1 MNHDIATLSAETLL
15 AIPLSIPERLFTGD
29 PDQARCEFRTL
40 VAIWHPD
47 RCSRPEAT
55 AVFQHLSRLYATAE
69 RKLRDGAWQTP
80 GLLTLRGSDGT
91 RYQIRYLREREFEL
105 GQLFIGL
112 ETATWLVEKQH
123 ADLFQNGLDAMAGLR
138 FANGRMATQLQPGLP
153 EIAARFETADRLALV
168 MRKAPDLLLLSD
180 VLAHFNGRMDARQVA
195 WIISSLLNLTCYLD
209 YARLAHNAILTDA
222 VFISPPRHSS
232 ALLGGWWYAV
242 RQGQAM
248 RAAPALTV
256 QYAPFDVINHQRGD
270 IRTDLELVRAV
281 GRTLLGD
288 VSGARLVPDKAAP
301 PAMLDWLRLPAS
313 GSPVQEYQTW
323 QGRVLKASFGERRF
337 VKLEVSVNDLY

>member
-1 MNHDIATLSAETLL
+1 MNHDITALSAEALL
-15 AIPLSIPERLFTGD
+15 AIPLSVPERLFTGD
-29 PDQARCEFRTL
+29 PDQAQREFRTL
-40 VAIWHPD
+40 AAHWHPD

-55 AVFQHLSRLYATAE
+55 AVFQHLNRLYEAAE
-69 RKLRDGAWQTP
+69 RKLRDGVWQTP
-80 GLLTLRGSDGT
+80 GLLTLRGNDGT

-105 GQLFIGL
+105 GQRFIGP
-112 ETATWLVEKQH
+112 ETVTWLVEKQH
-123 ADLFQNGLDAMAGLR
+123 ADLFENALEIIAGLR
-138 FANGRMATQLQPGLP
+138 FADGRMAAQLQPSLP

-168 MRKAPDLLLLSD
+168 LRKAPDLLLLSD
-180 VLAHFNGRMDARQVA
+180 VLDHFNGRMEARQVA
-195 WIISSLLNLTCYLD
+195 WIISSLLNLVCYLD
-209 YARLAHNAILTDA
+209 YAKLAHNAILTDA

-242 RQGQAM
+242 RQGQSM

-256 QYAPFDVINHQRGD
+256 QYAPFDVINHKRGD
-270 IRTDLELVRAV
+270 IRTDLELVRAM

-288 VSGARLVPDKAAP
+288 VSGARLAREKAAP

-323 QGRVLKASFGERRF
+323 QRRVLKASFGERRF
-337 VKLEVSVNDLY
+337 VKLDVSVNDLY

>member
-1 MNHDIATLSAETLL
+1 MNHDIAALSAETLL
-15 AIPLSIPERLFTGD
+15 AIPLSIPDRLFTGD
-29 PDQARCEFRTL
+29 PDQARREFRTL

-55 AVFQHLSRLYATAE
+55 AVFQHLSRLYEAAE

-80 GLLTLRGSDGT
+80 GLLNLRGSDGT

-105 GQLFIGL
+105 GQLFIGP
-112 ETATWLVEKQH
+112 ETVTWLVEKQH

-138 FANGRMATQLQPGLP
+138 FADGRMAAQLQPGLP
-153 EIAARFETADRLALV
+153 EIAARFEIADRLVLV
-168 MRKAPDLLLLSD
+168 LRKAPDLLLLSD

-195 WIISSLLNLTCYLD
+195 WIISSLLNLVCYLD

-222 VFISPPRHSS
+222 IFISPPRHSS
-232 ALLGGWWYAV
+232 ALLGGWWYAI

-256 QYAPFDVINHQRGD
+256 QYAPFDVINRKCGD

-281 GRTLLGD
+281 GRALLGD
-288 VSGARLVPDKAAP
+288 VSGARLARDKAAP

-313 GSPVQEYQTW
+313 GAPLQEYQTW

-337 VKLEVSVNDLY
+337 VRLNVSMNDLY